1 MGILGK
7 MGRSLNK
14 HKLEGRD
21 ACLGTDPGHAG
32 GSEAPPWGGVC
43 MLSPFCGV
51 QLSETPWTVSCDLGI
66 LQARILEWVAVSSSR
81 GSSQSKDRTLFS
93 FLSCVGRQVLYHWC
107 HLGWMLLVLPTAYSA
122 MLGYWSCLCYCIEKS
137 YDKPRQ
143 HLKKQIH
150 YFADKGP
157 SSQSYGFSSGHLW
170 M

>member
-1 MGILGK
+1 MPVWEQTLG
-7 MGRSLNK
+7 MQVAQRPLPEGVRACQVPSMESNSLR
-14 HKLEGRD
+14 HYG
-21 ACLGTDPGHAG
+21 
-32 GSEAPPWGGVC
+32 PWD
-43 MLSPFCGV
+43 
-51 QLSETPWTVSCDLGI
+51 SCDLGI

-107 HLGWMLLVLPTAYSA
+107 HLGWMLFVLPTVYSA

-157 SSQSYGFSSGHLW
+157 SSQGYALSSRHLW